1 MQDDQK
7 FHEYYEMDADDYVVR
22 FSRVGYRHS
31 KVFSISEDAEAFADA
46 VFLSAA
52 QDVVVTHAGVTVY
65 DPKKENPE
73 GSLEE
78 EEVEVILIPVL
89 EDMLLKAAGVYLF
102 IRRHKIGLSPEL
114 LEAEA
119 KGVWRSLEAAL
130 QRQKAKE
137 A

>member
-65 DPKKENPE
+65 DPQEKESRRQPGRGRS
-73 GSLEE
+73 GS
-78 EEVEVILIPVL
+78 
-89 EDMLLKAAGVYLF
+89 DTD
-102 IRRHKIGLSPEL
+102 SC
-114 LEAEA
+114 
-119 KGVWRSLEAAL
+119 S
-130 QRQKAKE
+130 
-137 A
+137 